1 MGELASRGQLRASFL
16 RVAVVTVPLI
26 VFLGS
31 LSGLLSNSG
40 YDNPWFSALDKPALM
55 PPGWVFAVAWP
66 ILYVLMGCAVAMV
79 WHARGAAGR
88 GVAIGLFVV
97 QLLMNYAWS
106 PLFFAAHKVD
116 AALWLIAALIVMVAV
131 TIAAFARVRVVAAV
145 LLLPYLAWLGFA
157 AYLNWQIDRLNP
169 GAEQGVE
176 QSIQYDL

>member
-16 RVAVVTVPLI
+16 RVAVVTVPLV

-40 YDNPWFSALDKPALM
+40 YDNPWFAALEKPALI

-66 ILYVLMGCAVAMV
+66 ALYALMGCAVAMV
-79 WHARGAAGR
+79 WHARGAPGR
-88 GVAIGLFVV
+88 GIAIGLFIV

-106 PLFFAAHKVD
+106 PLFFAAHKVN
-116 AALWLIAALIVMVAV
+116 AALWLIVALVVLTVA

-157 AYLNWQIDRLNP
+157 TYLNWQIDRLNP
-169 GAEQGVE
+169 AAEQGVE
-176 QSIQYDL
+176 QGIQYEL

>member
-16 RVAVVTVPLI
+16 RVAVVTVPLV

-40 YDNPWFSALDKPALM
+40 FDNPWFSALDKPALM
-55 PPGWVFAVAWP
+55 PPGWAFAFVWP
-66 ILYVLMGCAVAMV
+66 ALYALMGCAVAMV
-79 WHARGAAGR
+79 WHARGAPGR
-88 GVAIGLFVV
+88 GVAVGLFIV
-97 QLLMNYAWS
+97 QLLLNFAWS
-106 PLFFAAHKVD
+106 PLFFAAHKVS
-116 AALWLIAALIVMVAV
+116 AALWLIAALIVVVAA

-145 LLLPYLAWLGFA
+145 LLLPYLLWLSFA

-176 QSIQYDL
+176 QGIQYEL